1 MNFLPIA
8 LNIDDEQILIVGGG
22 KVAWHKIELLSR
34 YTTNIKVIAPEIDTR
49 IEEFEGVEIVKREY
63 TKSDLVGHLVVYAAT
78 NNRELNH
85 QIKID
90 GRAYRCIV
98 NVVDEPS
105 KCDFI
110 SPAIVKMDNMSVAVT
125 SNGEDVLASVR
136 LRNKI
141 KCLLKVV

>member
-8 LNIDDEQILIVGGG
+8 INIEDEQILIIGGG
-22 KVAWHKIELLSR
+22 KVAWHKIELLNR
-34 YTTNIKVIAPEIDTR
+34 YTNNIKVIAPEIDPR
-49 IEEFEGVEIVKREY
+49 IEDFEGVEIVRREY
-63 TKSDLVGHLVVYAAT
+63 IKSDLQPHLIVYAAT
-78 NNRELNH
+78 NNRALNH
-85 QIKID
+85 QIKLD
-90 GRAYRCIV
+90 GREFRCIV